1 MPPPIQ
7 GMNENVLANHFS
19 AGNSRGARTNT
30 PHNPYTTD
38 GTAARRSMR
47 IESGL
52 RSPRGHSSLINSAL
66 ATAIGTPI
74 TSAMV
79 EVTIVPNSSAP
90 PW

>member
-1 MPPPIQ
+1 
-7 GMNENVLANHFS
+7 
-19 AGNSRGARTNT
+19 
-30 PHNPYTTD
+30 
-38 GTAARRSMR
+38 MR